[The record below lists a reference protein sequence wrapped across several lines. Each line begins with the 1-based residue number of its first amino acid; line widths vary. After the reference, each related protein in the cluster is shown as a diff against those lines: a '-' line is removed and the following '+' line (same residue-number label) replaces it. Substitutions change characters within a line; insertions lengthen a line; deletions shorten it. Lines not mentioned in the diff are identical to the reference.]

1 MLPMPKILCAG
12 MHFLYFNLSKCS
24 ERIKQLQEKKKK
36 TKKPLSSLLY
46 GNGEQLDKIMPAGLA
61 VERKIGVQKL
71 GVLC

>member
-12 MHFLYFNLSKCS
+12 MHFLHFNLSKCS

-36 TKKPLSSLLY
+36 KTPLSSLLY
-46 GNGEQLDKIMPAGLA
+46 GNREQLDKMMPAGLA